1 MAGDLENSKVTKRL
15 GLGYM
20 KSFWDVQ
27 CPLHGLHFHLLS
39 DVTSRVDSISISYS
53 LKIVTSWADIMI
65 HEKVLPAVEEQPG
78 FQLWSLPFSKT
89 LEEPPGIRSTQLP
102 PPGIFKDDPT
112 QG

>member
-1 MAGDLENSKVTKRL
+1 
-15 GLGYM
+15 
-20 KSFWDVQ
+20 
-27 CPLHGLHFHLLS
+27 
-39 DVTSRVDSISISYS
+39 
-53 LKIVTSWADIMI
+53 MI
-65 HEKVLPAVEEQPG
+65 YEKVLPAVEEQPG